1 MFQDL
6 SNTDLTKISPE
17 RTKASPS
24 VRSENDGSFNSEEN
38 LRWIS
43 RKITSKPYIVGKD
56 TAEVN
61 NSLKPSVSAFG
72 MYIGKGMFDIDGYL
86 FKVEGGNEQ
95 ISYDI
100 DSSNAAP
107 FVLDTQYVQRF
118 VGDMIRYG
126 DQNKEIRCEYSDFCF
141 SEYDPGNQ
149 NNDASD
155 MKELWETALAEH
167 DVIGFV
173 RIVYNSEYLS
183 QLDNSGHGTIWYRDS
198 SGNII
203 GSLAV
208 RNSISSTYMTPDEI
222 RTNIFN
228 DGVDQYTSI
237 CNELNNEL
245 YTYYPVYVET
255 DDNGSAVIV
264 FTDVF
269 GFTWQHAVRKFNTS
283 TYPST
288 VSNLIDM
295 DASSVGAQNPFNGVS
310 QFQCKL
316 DTYPNKRYMYNMLY
330 DSGSSYTR
338 KTSGISGSIQSSM
351 DTFSYVQKF
360 RISDL
365 HLSVSDQIIPS
376 IENNLSYYCITNIPD
391 NMKLTNGVYTRPVA
405 LFTSEGSLCTD
416 GLITGLSTNYAYDG
430 TGSSIESYVHFIK
443 RRYLM
448 AVSEGQ
454 WSEDAIKTVTREQ
467 VVNWDGFS
475 TFYNTYIAPA
485 MSEYL
490 NLCYYSLMDN
500 VFYGTVLTDS
510 KNIKMHNSGKYIQN
524 ITGATANEFSTD
536 YTFNATKHINGSAT
550 PQQVQKTLRF
560 ESDTTS
566 DKYKTRLFVDR
577 NSGSISLLDGLTYY
591 RQYAFDSEN
600 SDMQLMLED
609 PLLFLRHCVGS
620 AFGVSNMNLLLPDG
634 NTATIGGNVQVDD
647 YFAPKRQT
655 MNDTCFEL
663 STYNSILR
671 SNGTIT
677 SSVASSLSYSFYRN
691 TWEMRIPTTI
701 SINKESLDYLCGRD
715 YDDPTKYDGFTFGF
729 KMPHDVKDSEL
740 YVFDTLISTCRQGE
754 SYDVEQSSRLPFYA
768 SENIRIKRE
777 AFIHTSKIYGD
788 DNKDFNNTVKEI
800 ANDLISESL
809 DGYDLSDFPK
819 TEDALID
826 HIDYGPKNQI
836 QIVGNPN
843 MPCALNTQYKPNA
856 NSNVVF
862 RYYRDSSTYPYVDK
876 IQVYLDSGT
885 VATATSEFI
894 FKFYCAGGEL
904 RLVGCP
910 SGGSVNTFYAAIM
923 NQPTTAN
930 VITDTGSSEN
940 VVTRILTPKEMY
952 YGIKIK
958 AGCEI
963 PSDTGLLF
971 VPMLCSDKAYA
982 LTNKHVAYTDS
993 VASLKNDIDAID
1005 GYIDSM
1011 DKTLIST
1018 INRPAK
1024 NFLCRYN
1031 GTDQGY
1037 MIIKTREP
1045 LDKNDG
1051 YVIHFDNL
1059 ETDDSQSTIGYVIYN
1074 ENMEILR
1081 YGAFSKSSQNKTI
1094 VLNEDTI
1101 FNELANPQTIS
1112 YVRVGNGW
1120 SSTYTPISSV
1130 TVTSA
1135 MMCKLSEWNITNK
1148 YVEGIGDI
1156 TNSLISLCDRCTK
1169 NLITSTSFPSFSYP
1183 YEPVVNIRTE
1193 GTLPIDDYVLSF
1205 GYASFSG
1212 SICLVDSYGNE
1223 SAECSHALDQERN
1236 TVIYFNK
1243 DSLISSNLTGIRYVR
1258 FKFTSTPTS
1267 SAFSRCMLCKKSDWI
1282 ISEQFEQSVS
1292 GLSLERY
1299 LAEMEKLNGTLALI
1313 IDSSSKN
1320 LYSGTDI
1327 DETNVNYVEIDITEV
1342 TESVSAISTPFV
1354 LSIGNITSSE
1364 SGNAFNY
1371 YIDYTPQVGD
1381 SYTDGPFSLIRDDS
1395 GHASSIFTLS
1405 SSNVQAKIR
1414 LYLSE
1419 NEEAVGN
1426 ISCTDIM
1433 ICYDKYYNISS
1444 QYVPYS
1450 PSNAKLYKMIQELNS

>member
-72 MYIGKGMFDIDGYL
+72 MYIGNGMFDIDGYL

-95 ISYDI
+95 ISYDV

-126 DQNKEIRCEYSDFCF
+126 EQNKEIRCEYSDFCF

-149 NNDASD
+149 NNSVSD
-155 MKELWETALAEH
+155 VKELWETALAEH

-173 RIVYNSEYLS
+173 RIVYSSEYLS
-183 QLDNSGHGTIWYRDS
+183 QLDNSGHGTMWYKDS
-198 SGNII
+198 DGNII
-203 GSLAV
+203 GTLAV
-208 RNSISSTYMTPDEI
+208 RNSISSLFMTPDEI

-228 DGVDQYTSI
+228 DGVDQYTSV
-237 CNELNNEL
+237 CNEFNDEL

-269 GFTWQHAVRKFNTS
+269 GFTWQHAVRKFSTS

-295 DASSVGAQNPFNGVS
+295 DASSVGAQNPFSGVA

-316 DTYPNKRYMYNMLY
+316 NTYPTNRYMYNMLY

-338 KTSGISGSIQSSM
+338 KTSGISGSIQSNMSS
-351 DTFSYVQKF
+351 FAHVEKF

-365 HLSVSDQIIPS
+365 HLSVSDQIVPS
-376 IENNLSYYCITNIPD
+376 IENNLSYYCITDIPD
-391 NMKLTNGVYTRPVA
+391 NMKLTNGIYTRPVA

-448 AVSEGQ
+448 GISDGQ
-454 WSEDAIKTVTREQ
+454 WSEDAIKNVTREQ
-467 VVNWDGFS
+467 VVNWDDFS
-475 TFYNTYIAPA
+475 TFYNDYIAPA

-500 VFYGTVLTDS
+500 VFYDTESTDS
-510 KNIKMHNSGKYIQN
+510 ENIKMHNSGKYIQN

-536 YTFNATKHINGSAT
+536 YTFSAIKYINGNAT
-550 PQQVQKTLRF
+550 PQQIQKTLRF

-577 NSGSISLLDGLTYY
+577 NSGSVTLIDGLTYY
-591 RQYAFDSEN
+591 RQYEFDSEN

-634 NTATIGGNVQVDD
+634 NAATISGNVQVDD

-655 MNDTCFEL
+655 TNDTCFEL

-701 SINKESLDYLCGRD
+701 SINKESLNYLCGRD

-729 KMPHDVKDSEL
+729 KMPHEVKDSEL

-788 DNKDFNNTVKEI
+788 DNKDFEHVVKDVTDDIISE
-800 ANDLISESL
+800 ALDGNDLSIIK
-809 DGYDLSDFPK
+809 DTQK
-819 TEDALID
+819 ALID
-826 HIDYGPKNQI
+826 KINYEPKNLIQFNFDNESLYPKYPVAEFFKIDEDSNVSFKLDLGSGIVYVHIDPYNGERVANADSTLSVKFRLSKND
-836 QIVGNPN
+836 V
-843 MPCALNTQYKPNA
+843 CLT
-856 NSNVVF
+856 
-862 RYYRDSSTYPYVDK
+862 
-876 IQVYLDSGT
+876 
-885 VATATSEFI
+885 
-894 FKFYCAGGEL
+894 
-904 RLVGCP
+904 GCP
-910 SGGSVNTFYAAIM
+910 SGGSI
-923 NQPTTAN
+923 TTYYCDVKDGN
-930 VITDTGSSEN
+930 DSVILIDTG
-940 VVTRILTPKEMY
+940 
-952 YGIKIK
+952 
-958 AGCEI
+958 
-963 PSDTGLLF
+963 D
-971 VPMLCSDKAYA
+971 
-982 LTNKHVAYTDS
+982 YTD
-993 VASLKNDIDAID
+993 
-1005 GYIDSM
+1005 
-1011 DKTLIST
+1011 
-1018 INRPAK
+1018 INH
-1024 NFLCRYN
+1024 
-1031 GTDQGY
+1031 T
-1037 MIIKTREP
+1037 
-1045 LDKNDG
+1045 
-1051 YVIHFDNL
+1051 
-1059 ETDDSQSTIGYVIYN
+1059 S
-1074 ENMEILR
+1074 
-1081 YGAFSKSSQNKTI
+1081 
-1094 VLNEDTI
+1094 
-1101 FNELANPQTIS
+1101 
-1112 YVRVGNGW
+1112 VGN
-1120 SSTYTPISSV
+1120 
-1130 TVTSA
+1130 
-1135 MMCKLSEWNITNK
+1135 
-1148 YVEGIGDI
+1148 
-1156 TNSLISLCDRCTK
+1156 
-1169 NLITSTSFPSFSYP
+1169 
-1183 YEPVVNIRTE
+1183 
-1193 GTLPIDDYVLSF
+1193 
-1205 GYASFSG
+1205 
-1212 SICLVDSYGNE
+1212 
-1223 SAECSHALDQERN
+1223 
-1236 TVIYFNK
+1236 
-1243 DSLISSNLTGIRYVR
+1243 
-1258 FKFTSTPTS
+1258 
-1267 SAFSRCMLCKKSDWI
+1267 
-1282 ISEQFEQSVS
+1282 
-1292 GLSLERY
+1292 
-1299 LAEMEKLNGTLALI
+1299 
-1313 IDSSSKN
+1313 
-1320 LYSGTDI
+1320 
-1327 DETNVNYVEIDITEV
+1327 
-1342 TESVSAISTPFV
+1342 
-1354 LSIGNITSSE
+1354 
-1364 SGNAFNY
+1364 Y
-1371 YIDYTPQVGD
+1371 YD
-1381 SYTDGPFSLIRDDS
+1381 
-1395 GHASSIFTLS
+1395 
-1405 SSNVQAKIR
+1405 
-1414 LYLSE
+1414 YLSE
-1419 NEEAVGN
+1419 YTYDIN
-1426 ISCTDIM
+1426 ILSGTEQSSDFIFRPMVSNYRAYMLTDTFT
-1433 ICYDKYYNISS
+1433 
-1444 QYVPYS
+1444 QYVPN
-1450 PSNAKLYKMIQELNS
+1450 NAKLYQDLSSLSRTVEKDENITESLVNNPNKNLLSIYSGSIKNIPIQISKRFDRRKDHVFYAEYLGSSYQYATDTSILIYDDADQSCYSSTISLGADKSKTIRASDIEYHGRPISYMILGSHHGTSDEQVTFSNIMLCTLDDWNISNKYVAGNSNIERVLQSVVDRPTKNMLSSDFTGTFHPSIDEPELCLDFEYPIQSDMYVFTCSSIVSTVSTDQLKVRLKKVNGTYTNYIDIGDISSFSDIFISKSDFDSDISRQYKSIMLSTNNMSDISISGHLMFCKISDFDVSHKYIPSVSTIVEDSVSDIIDPVKESVVSLIDSGSKNMINCTSATEVTYVDIPCQVQAGTYTLSFESLTSDDTDASVCKIEFTDSSSTVHGTSYIQRGNNVNASINVDGESTNIRIYASDTYSNSEDDNITAANAMLCTSYDWKLSNKYVNYCPTVKELYEMIQDIQSQLQ

>member
-72 MYIGKGMFDIDGYL
+72 MYIGNGMFDIDGYL

-95 ISYDI
+95 ISYDS

-149 NNDASD
+149 NNDTSD
-155 MKELWETALAEH
+155 VKELWETALAEH

-173 RIVYNSEYLS
+173 RIVYSSEYLS
-183 QLDNSGHGTIWYRDS
+183 QLDNSGHDTMRYIDS
-198 SGNII
+198 NGNII
-203 GSLAV
+203 GTLNV
-208 RNSISSTYMTPDEI
+208 RNAISSSFMTPDQI

-237 CNELNNEL
+237 CNEFNNEL
-245 YTYYPVYVET
+245 HTYYPVYVEK
-255 DDNGSAVIV
+255 DDNDSAVIV

-269 GFTWQHAVRKFNTS
+269 GFTWQHAVRKFSTS

-330 DSGSSYTR
+330 DSGSSYIR
-338 KTSGISGSIQSSM
+338 KTSGVSGSIQSRMS
-351 DTFSYVQKF
+351 TFSYVQKF

-365 HLSVSDQIIPS
+365 HLSVSDEIVPS
-376 IENNLSYYCITNIPD
+376 IENDLSYYCITNIPD

-443 RRYLM
+443 RQYLIKT
-448 AVSEGQ
+448 SNGQ
-454 WSEDAIKTVTREQ
+454 WSEDAIKNVTREQ
-467 VVNWDGFS
+467 VVNWDEFS
-475 TFYNTYIAPA
+475 TLYNDYIAPA

-500 VFYGTVLTDS
+500 VFYGTESTDA

-524 ITGATANEFSTD
+524 VTGATAHEFSTD
-536 YTFNATKHINGSAT
+536 YTFNATKHRNGSAT
-550 PQQVQKTLRF
+550 PEQVQKTLRF

-591 RQYAFDSEN
+591 RQYTFDSEN

-634 NTATIGGNVQVDD
+634 NIATIGGNVQVDD

-655 MNDTCFEL
+655 INDTCFEL

-701 SINKESLDYLCGRD
+701 SINKESLNYLCGRD

-754 SYDVEQSSRLPFYA
+754 SYDAEQSSRLPFYA
-768 SENIRIKRE
+768 SEKIRIKRE
-777 AFIHTSKIYGD
+777 AFIHTSKIYGN
-788 DNKDFNNTVKEI
+788 DNKDFEHVVKDVTDDIISE
-800 ANDLISESL
+800 ALDGNDLSIIK
-809 DGYDLSDFPK
+809 DTQK
-819 TEDALID
+819 ALID
-826 HIDYGPKNQI
+826 KINYEPKNLIQFNFDNESLYPKYPVEEFFKINEDSNVSFKLDLGGGVVYVHIDPYNGERIANADSTLSVKFRLSKND
-836 QIVGNPN
+836 V
-843 MPCALNTQYKPNA
+843 CLT
-856 NSNVVF
+856 
-862 RYYRDSSTYPYVDK
+862 
-876 IQVYLDSGT
+876 
-885 VATATSEFI
+885 
-894 FKFYCAGGEL
+894 
-904 RLVGCP
+904 GCP
-910 SGGSVNTFYAAIM
+910 SGGSITTYYCDVKNSNNDVILIDTGDHDDINHASVGNYYDYLSEYTYDINILAGTEQSSDFIFRPMVSNYRAYMLTDTFTQYVPNNAKLYQDLSSLSKTVEEDRGITTSLVNNPDKNLLSIYSGSRRHIPIQISKRFDRRKDYVFYAEYLGSSYQYA
-923 NQPTTAN
+923 
-930 VITDTGSSEN
+930 TDTKISIYDDTDQRCYFSTIQLGADKSK
-940 VVTRILTPKEMY
+940 T
-952 YGIKIK
+952 IK
-958 AGCEI
+958 AENIEYHGRPISYIILGAHDGTSDEQITFSNIMLCTLDDWNISNKYVTGNSNIERVLQSVVDRPTKNMLSSDFTGTFHPSVDEPELCLDFEYPIQPDMYVLTCSSIVSTVSSDKLKVRLKQVNGTYTNYIYTEDISSFSDIFINKSDFDSDISRQYKSIMLSTDNMSDISISGHLMFCKLSDFDVSHKYI
-963 PSDTGLLF
+963 PSVSTIVEDS
-971 VPMLCSDKAYA
+971 VSDIIDPVKE
-982 LTNKHVAYTDS
+982 S
-993 VASLKNDIDAID
+993 VASLLDSGSKNMINCTSATEVT
-1005 GYIDSM
+1005 YID
-1011 DKTLIST
+1011 I
-1018 INRPAK
+1018 PCHVQA
-1024 NFLCRYN
+1024 
-1031 GTDQGY
+1031 G
-1037 MIIKTREP
+1037 
-1045 LDKNDG
+1045 
-1051 YVIHFDNL
+1051 
-1059 ETDDSQSTIGYVIYN
+1059 
-1074 ENMEILR
+1074 
-1081 YGAFSKSSQNKTI
+1081 
-1094 VLNEDTI
+1094 
-1101 FNELANPQTIS
+1101 
-1112 YVRVGNGW
+1112 
-1120 SSTYTPISSV
+1120 TYTLSFDSLTSDDTDASVCKIEVTDASSNV
-1130 TVTSA
+1130 HGTSYIQRGNNVNASINVDGESTNIRIYASDSYSNSEDDNITAANA
-1135 MMCKLSEWNITNK
+1135 MLCTSYDWKLSNK
-1148 YVEGIGDI
+1148 YVDYCPTVKE
-1156 TNSLISLCDRCTK
+1156 L
-1169 NLITSTSFPSFSYP
+1169 
-1183 YEPVVNIRTE
+1183 YE
-1193 GTLPIDDYVLSF
+1193 
-1205 GYASFSG
+1205 
-1212 SICLVDSYGNE
+1212 
-1223 SAECSHALDQERN
+1223 
-1236 TVIYFNK
+1236 
-1243 DSLISSNLTGIRYVR
+1243 
-1258 FKFTSTPTS
+1258 
-1267 SAFSRCMLCKKSDWI
+1267 
-1282 ISEQFEQSVS
+1282 
-1292 GLSLERY
+1292 
-1299 LAEMEKLNGTLALI
+1299 
-1313 IDSSSKN
+1313 
-1320 LYSGTDI
+1320 
-1327 DETNVNYVEIDITEV
+1327 
-1342 TESVSAISTPFV
+1342 
-1354 LSIGNITSSE
+1354 
-1364 SGNAFNY
+1364 
-1371 YIDYTPQVGD
+1371 
-1381 SYTDGPFSLIRDDS
+1381 
-1395 GHASSIFTLS
+1395 
-1405 SSNVQAKIR
+1405 
-1414 LYLSE
+1414 
-1419 NEEAVGN
+1419 
-1426 ISCTDIM
+1426 
-1433 ICYDKYYNISS
+1433 
-1444 QYVPYS
+1444 
-1450 PSNAKLYKMIQELNS
+1450 MIQNIQSQLQ

>member
-6 SNTDLTKISPE
+6 SNTSLTKISPE

-95 ISYDI
+95 ISYDT

-149 NNDASD
+149 NNDTSD

-167 DVIGFV
+167 NVIGFV
-173 RIVYNSEYLS
+173 RIIYSSEYLS
-183 QLDNSGHGTIWYRDS
+183 QLDNSGHGTMWYKDS
-198 SGNII
+198 NGNII

-208 RNSISSTYMTPDEI
+208 RNSISSVYMTPDEI

-237 CNELNNEL
+237 CNEFNNEL
-245 YTYYPVYVET
+245 HTYYPVYVET
-255 DDNGSAVIV
+255 DDNDSAVIV

-269 GFTWQHAVRKFNTS
+269 GFTWQHAVRKFSTS

-330 DSGSSYTR
+330 DSGSSYIR
-338 KTSGISGSIQSSM
+338 KTSGVSGSIQSDM
-351 DTFSYVQKF
+351 RTFSHVQKF

-365 HLSVSDQIIPS
+365 HLSVSDQIVPS
-376 IENNLSYYCITNIPD
+376 IENNLSYYCITEDIPD
-391 NMKLTNGVYTRPVA
+391 TMKLTNGVYTRPVA

-430 TGSSIESYVHFIK
+430 TGSPIESYVHFIK
-443 RRYLM
+443 RQYLN
-448 AVSEGQ
+448 ETQGQ
-454 WSEDAIKTVTREQ
+454 WSEDAIKGVTREQ

-475 TFYNTYIAPA
+475 TFYNRYIAPA

-500 VFYGTVLTDS
+500 VFYGTASTDS

-536 YTFNATKHINGSAT
+536 YTFNAVKHINGNAT

-566 DKYKTRLFVDR
+566 DKYKTRLFVDI

-591 RQYAFDSEN
+591 RQYTFDSEN

-620 AFGVSNMNLLLPDG
+620 AFGVSNMNLLLPD
-634 NTATIGGNVQVDD
+634 NSVATIGGNVQVDD
-647 YFAPKRQT
+647 YFAPKRQII
-655 MNDTCFEL
+655 NDTCFEL

-701 SINKESLDYLCGRD
+701 SINKESLNYLCGRD

-729 KMPHDVKDSEL
+729 KMPHEVKDSEL

-788 DNKDFNNTVKEI
+788 DNKDFEHVVKDVTDDIISE
-800 ANDLISESL
+800 ALDGNDLSIIK
-809 DGYDLSDFPK
+809 DTQK
-819 TEDALID
+819 ALID
-826 HIDYGPKNQI
+826 KINYEPKNLIQFNFDNESLYPKYPVAEFFKINEDSNVSFRLDLGGGVVYVHIDPYNGERIANADSTLSVKFKLSKND
-836 QIVGNPN
+836 V
-843 MPCALNTQYKPNA
+843 CLT
-856 NSNVVF
+856 
-862 RYYRDSSTYPYVDK
+862 
-876 IQVYLDSGT
+876 
-885 VATATSEFI
+885 
-894 FKFYCAGGEL
+894 
-904 RLVGCP
+904 GCP
-910 SGGSVNTFYAAIM
+910 SGGSITTYYCDVKDDDGNVILIDTGDHTDINHTSVGYYYDYLNEYTYDINILAGTEQSSDFIFRPMVSNYRAYMLTDTFTQYVPNNAKLHQDLSSLSRTVEKDKNITASLVNSPDKNLLSIYSGSIKNIPIQISTRFDRRKDYVFYAEYLASSYQYATNTSISIYDDADQSCYTSTISLGADKSKTIKASDIEYHGRPISYIILGSHHGTSDEQVTFSNIMLCTLDDWNISNKYITGNSNIERVLQSVVDRPTKNMLSSDFTGTFHPSIDEPELRIDFEYPIQSGLYMLSASSIVSTVYYDQENPDTIKIRFLRSNGTYTDYKNIVHSFNDVVFNRSFFSTEYSYRAILLSTEHM
-923 NQPTTAN
+923 SDIHTDGHLMFCKMSDFDVSKKYVPSVSMVVEDSVSDIIDPIKDSVVSLIDSGSKNMINCTSATEVTYVDIPCHVQAGTYTLSFESLTSDDTDASVCKIEFTDSSTNVHGTSYIQRGNNVNASINVDGESTNIRIYASDSYAN
-930 VITDTGSSEN
+930 SEN
-940 VVTRILTPKEMY
+940 DNITVTN
-952 YGIKIK
+952 
-958 AGCEI
+958 A
-963 PSDTGLLF
+963 
-971 VPMLCSDKAYA
+971 MLC
-982 LTNKHVAYTDS
+982 T
-993 VASLKNDIDAID
+993 
-1005 GYIDSM
+1005 
-1011 DKTLIST
+1011 
-1018 INRPAK
+1018 
-1024 NFLCRYN
+1024 
-1031 GTDQGY
+1031 
-1037 MIIKTREP
+1037 
-1045 LDKNDG
+1045 
-1051 YVIHFDNL
+1051 
-1059 ETDDSQSTIGYVIYN
+1059 
-1074 ENMEILR
+1074 
-1081 YGAFSKSSQNKTI
+1081 
-1094 VLNEDTI
+1094 
-1101 FNELANPQTIS
+1101 S
-1112 YVRVGNGW
+1112 YDW
-1120 SSTYTPISSV
+1120 
-1130 TVTSA
+1130 
-1135 MMCKLSEWNITNK
+1135 KLSNK
-1148 YVEGIGDI
+1148 YVDYCPTVQE
-1156 TNSLISLCDRCTK
+1156 L
-1169 NLITSTSFPSFSYP
+1169 
-1183 YEPVVNIRTE
+1183 YE
-1193 GTLPIDDYVLSF
+1193 
-1205 GYASFSG
+1205 
-1212 SICLVDSYGNE
+1212 
-1223 SAECSHALDQERN
+1223 
-1236 TVIYFNK
+1236 
-1243 DSLISSNLTGIRYVR
+1243 
-1258 FKFTSTPTS
+1258 
-1267 SAFSRCMLCKKSDWI
+1267 
-1282 ISEQFEQSVS
+1282 
-1292 GLSLERY
+1292 
-1299 LAEMEKLNGTLALI
+1299 
-1313 IDSSSKN
+1313 
-1320 LYSGTDI
+1320 
-1327 DETNVNYVEIDITEV
+1327 
-1342 TESVSAISTPFV
+1342 
-1354 LSIGNITSSE
+1354 
-1364 SGNAFNY
+1364 
-1371 YIDYTPQVGD
+1371 
-1381 SYTDGPFSLIRDDS
+1381 
-1395 GHASSIFTLS
+1395 
-1405 SSNVQAKIR
+1405 
-1414 LYLSE
+1414 
-1419 NEEAVGN
+1419 
-1426 ISCTDIM
+1426 
-1433 ICYDKYYNISS
+1433 
-1444 QYVPYS
+1444 
-1450 PSNAKLYKMIQELNS
+1450 MIQNIQSQLQ